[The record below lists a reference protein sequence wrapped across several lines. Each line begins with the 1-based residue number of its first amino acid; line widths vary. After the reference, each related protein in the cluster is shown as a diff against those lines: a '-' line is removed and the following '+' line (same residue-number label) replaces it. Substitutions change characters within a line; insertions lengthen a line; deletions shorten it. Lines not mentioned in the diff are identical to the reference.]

1 MAMVIGVVLLSV
13 LTLPLA
19 GMAAVVIATRPPDE
33 LFRSLAD
40 NILAIVL
47 AGLAVAGATALVGFL
62 FWRLVSRPVWDLV
75 DWSERVSRSGAARPE
90 RMHYGTRELARL
102 GASIDAM
109 VRRLEERS
117 AYISTYTA
125 HVSHELK
132 SPLTAIAGAAEIM
145 RDSGDEMDAS
155 ERARFLANIE
165 RDALRL
171 SALVA
176 RMRDLA
182 RAETGWSPGRST
194 LAALLARLQERY
206 PRIAFQA
213 AGETVDLP
221 LPFDDAFLVLSH
233 LADNAAAHGARSVR
247 VSARRSPH
255 RTVVTIENDG
265 EPVSAGNDTRL
276 FEPFFTTRRETGG
289 TGMGLPIVRA
299 LLGTRGGEIVF
310 DREGPGDRPGGFAVG
325 FRITLPDP
333 D

>member
-1 MAMVIGVVLLSV
+1 MAMVIGLVLLSV

-19 GMAAVVIATRPPDE
+19 GMAAVVIATRPTDV
-33 LFRSLAD
+33 LLQSLAR
-40 NILAIVL
+40 NVVPVVL
-47 AGLAVAGATALVGFL
+47 AGLLVAGATTLLGFL
-62 FWRLVSRPVWDLV
+62 LWRLVSRPVRELAA
-75 DWSERVSRSGAARPE
+75 WSEQVARSDAARPDGM
-90 RMHYGTRELARL
+90 RYGTSELARL

-145 RDSGDEMDAS
+145 RDSGDEMEAS

-171 SALVA
+171 SSLVA
-176 RMRDLA
+176 RMRELA
-182 RAETGWSPGRST
+182 RVETGRTPGRST
-194 LAALLARLQERY
+194 LAALVPRLQERY
-206 PRIAFQA
+206 PGIAFQA

-221 LPFDDAFLVLSH
+221 LPQDDAFLVLSH

-247 VSARRSPH
+247 LTASRTPH
-255 RTVVTIENDG
+255 RTVVTVENDG

-276 FEPFFTTRRETGG
+276 FEPFFTTRRDTGG
-289 TGMGLPIVRA
+289 TGMGLAIVRA
-299 LLGTRGGEIVF
+299 LLGTRSGEIVF
-310 DREGPGDRPGGFAVG
+310 DREGPGDRPGRFAVG